1 MVVTMDKAK
10 HNKNSYILRN
20 VTKGKSHTFFCFVLL
35 LHLNKHIVEKVQD
48 RNGQFVFFYIG
59 FRYFN
64 CNWGFEGSYKVAFVR
79 AS

>member
-1 MVVTMDKAK
+1 MDKAK

-48 RNGQFVFFYIG
+48 RNGQFVFFLYRLPL
-59 FRYFN
+59 FQL
-64 CNWGFEGSYKVAFVR
+64 
-79 AS
+79 

>member
-48 RNGQFVFFYIG
+48 RNGQFVFFISASVISIVTG
-59 FRYFN
+59 DL
-64 CNWGFEGSYKVAFVR
+64 KVHIK
-79 AS
+79 